1 VRALRVLAVALAVM
15 AAGCGD
21 DGPPKVAATV
31 SGVDIASER
40 VERLTTQWVS
50 AQTAQAAPQLDRR
63 DSAKVVLGFVIRSVY
78 LEQIASEMGVTDNP
92 TALEELAPEQV
103 PAAEFESAG
112 WSRAD
117 LEQSLRD
124 ARLSKA
130 IGEKVFPKV
139 AVSDVELRQKYERSA
154 SFFNQTW
161 QTQARVAYFDTP
173 DAANAL
179 KDRRLTGDA
188 FDGAARELGAKQAG
202 SLGLVTPLTP
212 LPQPVLD
219 ADAYRA
225 DFGLA
230 QPEFVVRIADAG
242 GAEKVVAV
250 GTVTFSGAGSY
261 ARLEGDPGHV
271 YLLVRGTVDALR
283 SVLHGE
289 RINTPRSELENQV
302 LSESPD
308 DGDPEEVTNPWLA
321 QVLEETQR

>member
-1 VRALRVLAVALAVM
+1 VRAVRAVAVAV
-15 AAGCGD
+15 AVAVLVAGCGD

-40 VERLTTQWVS
+40 VERLTSQWVN
-50 AQTAQAAPQLDRR
+50 AQTAQAAQLDRK
-63 DSAKVVLGFVIRSVY
+63 DSAKLVLGFVIRSVY
-78 LEQIASEMGVTDNP
+78 LEKIASEMGVQDNP

-154 SFFNQTW
+154 SFFNQAW

-173 DAANAL
+173 EAAKAL
-179 KDRRLTGDA
+179 KERGLTGDA
-188 FDGAARELGAKQAG
+188 FDAAARELGAKQAG

-219 ADAYRA
+219 AVA
-225 DFGLA
+225 GLSA
-230 QPEFVVRIADAG
+230 GQTSDPVAG
-242 GAEKVVAV
+242 GGGYLVVVADSREDRAP
-250 GTVTFSGAGSY
+250 TTFEEAKPALLKVLEDEQRQKLFY
-261 ARLEGDPGHV
+261 DWFNKRLAEAPVKVSSHYGKWS
-271 YLLVRGTVDALR
+271 A
-283 SVLHGE
+283 
-289 RINTPRSELENQV
+289 ENQLV
-302 LSESPD
+302 S
-308 DGDPEEVTNPWLA
+308 
-321 QVLEETQR
+321 

>member
-1 VRALRVLAVALAVM
+1 VRAVRALALAVAVM
-15 AAGCGD
+15 VAGCGD

-31 SGVDIASER
+31 SGVDITSER
-40 VERLTTQWVS
+40 VERLTSQWVN
-50 AQTAQAAPQLDRR
+50 AQTTQAPQLDRK
-63 DSAKVVLGFVIRSVY
+63 DSAKLVLGFVIRSVY
-78 LEQIASEMGVTDNP
+78 LEQIAAEMGVQDSP
-92 TALEELAPEQV
+92 TALEQLAPEQV

-173 DAANAL
+173 EAAKTL
-179 KDRRLTGDA
+179 KERRLTGTA
-188 FDGAARELGAKQAG
+188 FDAAARELGAKQAG

-219 ADAYRA
+219 AVA
-225 DFGLA
+225 GLSA
-230 QPEFVVRIADAG
+230 GQTSDPVAG
-242 GAEKVVAV
+242 GGGYLVVVADSREDRAP
-250 GTVTFSGAGSY
+250 TTFEEAKPALLKVLEDEQRQKLFY
-261 ARLEGDPGHV
+261 DWFNKRLAEAKVKVASHYGKWS
-271 YLLVRGTVDALR
+271 A
-283 SVLHGE
+283 
-289 RINTPRSELENQV
+289 ENQLV
-302 LSESPD
+302 S
-308 DGDPEEVTNPWLA
+308 
-321 QVLEETQR
+321 

>member
-1 VRALRVLAVALAVM
+1 MRALRVLAVALAVT

-21 DGPPKVAATV
+21 DGPPTVAATV
-31 SGVDIASER
+31 SGVDIPSER
-40 VERLTTQWVS
+40 VERLTTQWVN
-50 AQTAQAAPQLDRR
+50 AQTAQAAPQLDRK

-78 LEQIASEMGVTDNP
+78 LEQIAAEMGVEDNP

-173 DAANAL
+173 DAAKAL

-219 ADAYRA
+219 AVA
-225 DFGLA
+225 GLTA
-230 QPEFVVRIADAG
+230 GQTSDPVAG
-242 GAEKVVAV
+242 GGGYLVVVADRREDRAP
-250 GTVTFSGAGSY
+250 TTFEEAKP
-261 ARLEGDPGHV
+261 ALLKVLEDEQRQKLFFDWFNKRLGVAKVKVSSHYGKWS
-271 YLLVRGTVDALR
+271 A
-283 SVLHGE
+283 
-289 RINTPRSELENQV
+289 ENQLV
-302 LSESPD
+302 S
-308 DGDPEEVTNPWLA
+308 
-321 QVLEETQR
+321 